1 MARSKKEIDIEQFEN
16 LCAIQC
22 TKEEIALWFDC
33 SEDTIERWC
42 KKTYK
47 ENFAVVFGK
56 KRGKGKISLRRSQ
69 FELAK
74 KNPTMAIWL
83 GKQWLGQ
90 RDTPPD
96 VQLDKQTI
104 RDALSE
110 SLAELS
116 REMDAESDKRAEDAL

>member
-1 MARSKKEIDIEQFEN
+1 MARPKKEIDQVEFEK
-16 LCAIQC
+16 LCGIQC
-22 TKEEIALWFDC
+22 TRDEICGWFDVT
-33 SEDTIERWC
+33 DKTLDGWC
-42 KKTYK
+42 KRTEGFSATY
-47 ENFAVVFGK
+47 AK
-56 KRGKGKISLRRSQ
+56 KRGKGKISLRRMQ

-96 VQLDKQTI
+96 VQVDKQMI

-116 REMDAESDKRAEDAL
+116 KEMDSESKEGTANP

>member
-1 MARSKKEIDIEQFEN
+1 MARPKREIDAEQFEN

-22 TKEEIALWFDC
+22 TKEEIALFFDC

-42 KKTYK
+42 KRTYK
-47 ENFAVVFGK
+47 EHFAVVFGK

-116 REMDAESDKRAEDAL
+116 REMDAESGKGAGDIP

>member
-1 MARSKKEIDIEQFEN
+1 MGRPKREIDTEQFEN

-22 TKEEIALWFDC
+22 TKEEIALWFNC
-33 SEDTIERWC
+33 SEDTVEKWC
-42 KKTYK
+42 KRTYK
-47 ENFAVVFGK
+47 ENFSVVFAK

-96 VQLDKQTI
+96 VQIDKQLI

-116 REMDAESDKRAEDAL
+116 KEMDAEGV